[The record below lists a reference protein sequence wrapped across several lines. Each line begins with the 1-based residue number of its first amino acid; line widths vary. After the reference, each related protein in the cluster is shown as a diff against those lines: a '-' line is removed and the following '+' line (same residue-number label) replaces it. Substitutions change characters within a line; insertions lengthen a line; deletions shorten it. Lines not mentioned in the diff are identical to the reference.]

1 MITTS
6 SIGADLLSG
15 WIEDGTAAR
24 IADWKRHE
32 GAARQ
37 AIARRLLAG
46 QRYQTHP
53 SSHHI
58 WLSLP
63 PRWSSEGFVAQARTR
78 GVVLNA
84 SSEFAVG
91 IEQPKAVRLCIG
103 TPRTRAT
110 LEQALTR
117 VSECLMDRAPA
128 ARAVV

>member
-37 AIARRLLAG
+37 AIARRVLDRPAFSDASVEPAHLAG
-46 QRYQTHP
+46 AAGTMVVRRIRCAGPHARRRAQRLVGVRCRH
-53 SSHHI
+53 
-58 WLSLP
+58 
-63 PRWSSEGFVAQARTR
+63 RAAEGRALVPGDAA
-78 GVVLNA
+78 NA
-84 SSEFAVG
+84 GS
-91 IEQPKAVRLCIG
+91 
-103 TPRTRAT
+103 
-110 LEQALTR
+110 LEQALAR
-117 VSECLMDRAPA
+117 VGECLIDRAPT